1 MKMDAYSINNP
12 SFSNSIITLEK
23 KKWKDVAVIKVKVGF
38 NVKYHNE
45 LEIEKEKLSR
55 LVDQALKNG
64 TPIIQDEA
72 VMAQNR
78 KIDTL
83 VVRIQKEKIR
93 YTKNQQER

>member
-1 MKMDAYSINNP
+1 M
-12 SFSNSIITLEK
+12 
-23 KKWKDVAVIKVKVGF
+23 
-38 NVKYHNE
+38 KYHEE
-45 LEIEKEKLSR
+45 LEMEKEKLCR
-55 LVDQALKNG
+55 LVGEALKSG